1 MADTAEIAELLSKEF
16 DHLKDAFV
24 PFSFLAEGLNDTSLV
39 MVATSLIDE
48 MMKMTLVSQF
58 AATNISKR
66 LLSAAFDGTGP
77 LATFSAKTTV
87 CLALGLL
94 DGDARHDISIIR
106 TIRNEFAH
114 SCKERHLSEFPEW
127 RSLKAT
133 TQTPEISDP
142 LPERARFKM
151 SCAAII
157 MHLLLALIVKTAIH
171 NITVNY
177 KDEIT
182 AKMKEML
189 RDPEGIRT
197 LLTPTPPG

>member
-1 MADTAEIAELLSKEF
+1 LPDIAEITELISKEF
-16 DHLKDAFV
+16 EHLRDV
-24 PFSFLAEGLNDTSLV
+24 LDPFSFLAEGLNDTSLV

-48 MMKMTLVSQF
+48 MMKLTLVCQF
-58 AATNISKR
+58 APMNISKR

-94 DGDARHDISIIR
+94 EGDARHDISIIR

-114 SCKERHLSEFPEW
+114 SCKERHLSEFSEW

-133 TQTPEISDP
+133 TPTPEITDAS
-142 LPERARFKM
+142 PERAKFKT

-157 MHLLLALIVKTAIH
+157 LHLLMALIVKTAIH
-171 NITVNY
+171 NITVTY

-182 AKMKEML
+182 SKAKEML
-189 RDPEGIRT
+189 RDVQSIRR
-197 LLTPTPPG
+197 LLTPTPTG